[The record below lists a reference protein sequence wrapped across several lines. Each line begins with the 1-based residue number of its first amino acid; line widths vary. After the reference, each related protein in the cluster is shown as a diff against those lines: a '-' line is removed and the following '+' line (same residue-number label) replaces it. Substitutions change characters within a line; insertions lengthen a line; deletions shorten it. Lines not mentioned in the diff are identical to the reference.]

1 VTTALQLPPKSE
13 SLPDLAAFD
22 AAGAA
27 LSKRQKAAIVVR
39 VLLAEG
45 ARISLGE
52 LPDDLQE
59 ELARQMAE
67 MRFVDRSTLAHVV
80 EEFLGEI
87 EAIGLSFPDGLERA
101 LAMLDGTISAAT
113 ASRLR
118 KQAGLAFCS
127 DPWGRIGE
135 METGRLVEVMM
146 GESVEIAAILLSKLK
161 VPKAAEALGRLPGDR
176 ARRIAYAVSQTS
188 AASPD
193 KVRKIGLALVQQLDA
208 VPQTAFDSGPV
219 ERVGAILN
227 HAQSATRDDV
237 LEGLDAEDAGF
248 AAQVRKAIFTF
259 ANIPTRISPRDV
271 PRIVRDVPQSAL
283 AALVAGAK
291 GPDRTAVDFVLEN
304 MSKRLADTLRDEAGE
319 LAVKDKDV
327 EESASAVVARIR
339 EMEAEG
345 AIFLTAED
353 EDD

>member
-1 VTTALQLPPKSE
+1 VTTALQAPQKSE

-22 AAGAA
+22 GAGAT

-45 ARISLGE
+45 ARISLGD
-52 LPDDLQE
+52 LPEDLQE

-87 EAIGLSFPDGLERA
+87 EAIGLSFPDGLEGA

-208 VPQTAFDSGPV
+208 VPQTAFETGPV

-227 HAQSATRDDV
+227 HSQSATRDDV

-259 ANIPTRISPRDV
+259 ANVPTRISPRDV

-291 GPDRTAVDFVLEN
+291 GPDRAAIEFVLEN
-304 MSKRLADTLRDEAGE
+304 MSKRLADALRDEAGE
-319 LAVKDKDV
+319 LTVKDKDV
-327 EESASAVVARIR
+327 EEAASAVVARIR
-339 EMEAEG
+339 EMEADG